1 MEIKGKVHLLF
12 EQSATFRDAFRE
24 LGYEAYCYDIQNNFG
39 KTDYQ
44 IDLFAEIEKSYEGG
58 VSLFDKITTE
68 DLVMAFFPCI
78 YFETIQQLVFALA
91 KHDQKN
97 WPMCDKIE
105 YAIKRLDS
113 RTEFHKLLYKL
124 LWVAYKKSIRLIIEN
139 PATEPN
145 YLITGQNF
153 PTPTFIDKDRTLRGD
168 IFKKPTGWWF
178 VNCEPTHGLTVQK
191 DKETKRIDRSKPSA
205 VAGLCSEERSMIH
218 PDYARNF
225 VCDFIIGKE
234 QTNSQL
240 SLF

>member
-1 MEIKGKVHLLF
+1 MEITGKVHCMF
-12 EQSATFRDAFRE
+12 EQSGVFKQEFIA
-24 LGYEAYCYDIQNNFG
+24 LGIPAEDYDIQNNFG
-39 KTDYQ
+39 LTDHVV
-44 IDLFAEIEKSYEGG
+44 DLFAEVEKSFRGG

-139 PATEPN
+139 PAT
-145 YLITGQNF
+145 
-153 PTPTFIDKDRTLRGD
+153 
-168 IFKKPTGWWF
+168 
-178 VNCEPTHGLTVQK
+178 
-191 DKETKRIDRSKPSA
+191 
-205 VAGLCSEERSMIH
+205 
-218 PDYARNF
+218 
-225 VCDFIIGKE
+225 
-234 QTNSQL
+234 
-240 SLF
+240 